1 MKDLIELINSGLEER
16 TKDLSMQK
24 KVWEAVTGYFR
35 PDINLY
41 RNIRPSVIL
50 SRETGDLGLS
60 VLWIVQTA
68 LARPILNDIV
78 LKMKNPSHIASITS
92 KVNDNSMLSLAHSE
106 SADAPVMYSLN
117 GKTAILKGTK
127 KFITAGRN
135 SGIIMVTCRQKD
147 AQKIDRI
154 ALVKKDE
161 LTVNAMKALDLKI
174 MRTIDHTSL
183 TLNDFPLDTERLP
196 AVDPR
201 ALRRSVKKWGIIE
214 RALILESFIAFLL
227 YCNYLFRELG
237 VTIASDDEIISLLEK
252 QTEAASRQTDEALY
266 DKQVTTGNTAMDD
279 IFKLTVRFQHAYRE
293 KEQELPADEKI
304 RLADLFL
311 FNNLK

>member
-1 MKDLIELINSGLEER
+1 
-16 TKDLSMQK
+16 
-24 KVWEAVTGYFR
+24 
-35 PDINLY
+35 
-41 RNIRPSVIL
+41 
-50 SRETGDLGLS
+50 
-60 VLWIVQTA
+60 
-68 LARPILNDIV
+68 
-78 LKMKNPSHIASITS
+78 
-92 KVNDNSMLSLAHSE
+92 
-106 SADAPVMYSLN
+106 
-117 GKTAILKGTK
+117 
-127 KFITAGRN
+127 
-135 SGIIMVTCRQKD
+135 MVTCRQKD
-147 AQKIDRI
+147 APKIDRI

-161 LTVNAMKALDLKI
+161 LTVNAMKSLDLKI

-183 TLNDFPLDTERLP
+183 ALNDFPLDTERLP

-252 QTEAASRQTDEALY
+252 QSEAASRQTDEALY